1 MAELEDVTL
10 DGRPLHSLRV
20 ADLKAALEQRGLPKS
35 GQKNALIK
43 RLKGALMLENLQ
55 RTSTPHIGL
64 QPNSQIGEEMSQNSF
79 IKQYLAKQQELLRQR
94 LEREARE
101 AAEADETESP
111 KGPDRDEHSAD
122 NDSTHCTPS
131 EQVVSPVQD
140 IQKKLH
146 VPSAHGGEGDCSAGG
161 VGEEEHIGDG
171 EHPQSSA
178 PPSQSNA
185 HHLPHHNEHD
195 RQVEAMP
202 LDPLALE
209 YGAAHFSIG
218 GSRQELR
225 DQQPAVLFSPAA
237 LPRAVASLSVRVV
250 GEPERAREANPC
262 AAMELNPGRAPVQP
276 VQLEQAAR
284 VQPES
289 DEDSLDDNEDN
300 DTEEHWRRTRMW
312 QDGRGEPSHNLQ
324 ARNRSRHMQQMPQHV
339 SPQLSHQPQLRHPTP
354 PPSPPPELLYP
365 LPDTPKQSP
374 PNAEEVDGVA
384 GAGVGVPMQL
394 RRERSPSPLQ
404 HQDSSSCSPGTSSSP
419 EPQGAGGKRK
429 PGPLTL
435 LARKMESEGVFAGG
449 KVKGQP
455 EFDEPQVV
463 GSTSSLTGASAA
475 VVATVKHVDGALFL
489 SSDQM
494 GIDTSSSPHLVSA
507 ALPTITFAATTA
519 SAHSHGV
526 VVANKMEES
535 LAFLDNYRNQEE
547 SITRQGEERF
557 EQEKQERDR
566 LEKEVQKRE
575 LEMGLEKERQEQDR
589 IERERLEKERLE
601 RETLERERL
610 KKEQVERERQERDRL
625 EKERVER
632 ERLERERLERE
643 RLERERL
650 ERERLERERLERE
663 RLERERLERERL
675 ERVERERL
683 ERERLER
690 ERLERVE
697 RERLE
702 RERLERERLEKER
715 LERERLEKERLE
727 RERLERERLE
737 RERLER
743 ERLERERLERERLE
757 RERLERERLERER
770 LERERLERERLEK
783 ERLERERL
791 EEERLERERLERERL
806 EQEQLEERL
815 EKKDSMEQKRVLRD
829 KTLEMEKAAEREQ
842 EEQEME
848 QERVPAKEESC
859 LPPWKRGREF
869 GGPSSSLQ
877 PAVPEV
883 ERSQDS
889 IAKEMKRQEPVMG
902 HLQLQVPASQPSLP
916 LSPQSSAKKFR
927 FLRESQQPSSPS
939 STVPVIRRPRTFS
952 DTPPSVKEGDF
963 SQAAFIEKTSITV
976 QKDMESETEG
986 PFMGSHISAV
996 IASKQALMQT
1006 PIRQGVLVAASQ
1018 HTPEV
1023 ESLYP
1028 KTRSLAEKGQLKEQQ
1043 KPDHQEQKDE
1053 TKRILAEVP
1062 RGTEVKGL
1070 SALPL
1075 STALEDAETER
1086 QLKGQSSTP
1095 SDSSSSDSDSESS
1108 SSRSSGSSSSST
1120 SSSSSSQ
1127 DQSPSDSSNRKS
1139 ASIQKGTRVSGSRS
1153 QREKSK
1159 THTPPRCKK
1168 TGPRTLEE
1176 EEGNFSTDGKNQAK
1190 KPCLEQPE
1198 ESEDEQNKVKDGNG
1212 GKEIHRHPSREVKPV
1227 AMELPDPEVE
1237 EISENSEVPAE
1248 ESTTAKTFPVR
1259 KISLSTSKPAAVST
1273 MGSTSAC
1280 TPVVPAQESPAEG
1293 ECAGPGSR
1301 KRRWGSSTAVTAK
1314 KPSISITTDS
1324 LKSLIPDIKHTVSQ
1338 EAVVDLHA
1346 DEGHLS
1352 VEDDASER
1360 DERGGEDL
1368 DPGLTIRRTVTQ
1380 VVLAES
1386 QENGQRDAKR
1396 EEEAAQE
1403 SKQSDEAIK
1412 EEHKDVIFQV
1422 PKETEALAVAQET
1435 ETTKV
1440 VPSDMLVRRSI
1451 SQQKSGVSVTIDDPV
1466 RSAKQPS
1473 PPRGNITNIIHI
1485 CNLVRP
1491 FTLGQLKELLNRTG
1505 AMLEE
1510 GFWIDKIK
1518 SHCYVTYPSTEEAVA
1533 TRTALHGVKWPQS
1546 NPKFLNVD
1554 FAQQDELDFHRG
1566 LLVPDQAREE
1576 SGAPPPRPE
1585 RDQWAERERE
1595 MERRER
1601 TRAERE
1607 WDRDKVRDFGKPS
1620 EERRSRSR
1628 DRERRR
1634 KERKEKKEKGPEEP
1648 PAKLLDDLF
1657 CKTKAAPCIYWLP
1670 LTEEQAAQR
1679 EMERAERM
1687 KEREKRRKELQE
1699 EEDRKREEE
1708 RKERMK
1714 AREKQAGPSTGAPSG
1729 SSRGT
1734 GDAERDQDKR
1744 REGHRSRAPG
1754 GSAGGQ
1760 GSSRRSRSRS
1770 NPPGRDRRH

>member
-1 MAELEDVTL
+1 SGKGHLCTEVRQSKMAELEDVTL

-101 AAEADETESP
+101 AAEADGETSFSNHLSP
-111 KGPDRDEHSAD
+111 HLAAYSL
-122 NDSTHCTPS
+122 SL
-131 EQVVSPVQD
+131 
-140 IQKKLH
+140 LH
-146 VPSAHGGEGDCSAGG
+146 KALLHGLY
-161 VGEEEHIGDG
+161 V
-171 EHPQSSA
+171 
-178 PPSQSNA
+178 
-185 HHLPHHNEHD
+185 LPGRNPET
-195 RQVEAMP
+195 AC
-202 LDPLALE
+202 
-209 YGAAHFSIG
+209 I
-218 GSRQELR
+218 
-225 DQQPAVLFSPAA
+225 
-237 LPRAVASLSVRVV
+237 SLSVCAQKSTFSCAVQYV
-250 GEPERAREANPC
+250 SLARY
-262 AAMELNPGRAPVQP
+262 LKVIFSLSVTPGVTCH
-276 VQLEQAAR
+276 
-284 VQPES
+284 
-289 DEDSLDDNEDN
+289 SL
-300 DTEEHWRRTRMW
+300 
-312 QDGRGEPSHNLQ
+312 
-324 ARNRSRHMQQMPQHV
+324 
-339 SPQLSHQPQLRHPTP
+339 TP
-354 PPSPPPELLYP
+354 PPPPP
-365 LPDTPKQSP
+365 
-374 PNAEEVDGVA
+374 
-384 GAGVGVPMQL
+384 
-394 RRERSPSPLQ
+394 
-404 HQDSSSCSPGTSSSP
+404 
-419 EPQGAGGKRK
+419 
-429 PGPLTL
+429 
-435 LARKMESEGVFAGG
+435 
-449 KVKGQP
+449 
-455 EFDEPQVV
+455 
-463 GSTSSLTGASAA
+463 
-475 VVATVKHVDGALFL
+475 
-489 SSDQM
+489 
-494 GIDTSSSPHLVSA
+494 
-507 ALPTITFAATTA
+507 PTA
-519 SAHSHGV
+519 
-526 VVANKMEES
+526 
-535 LAFLDNYRNQEE
+535 
-547 SITRQGEERF
+547 
-557 EQEKQERDR
+557 
-566 LEKEVQKRE
+566 
-575 LEMGLEKERQEQDR
+575 
-589 IERERLEKERLE
+589 
-601 RETLERERL
+601 
-610 KKEQVERERQERDRL
+610 
-625 EKERVER
+625 
-632 ERLERERLERE
+632 
-643 RLERERL
+643 
-650 ERERLERERLERE
+650 
-663 RLERERLERERL
+663 
-675 ERVERERL
+675 
-683 ERERLER
+683 
-690 ERLERVE
+690 
-697 RERLE
+697 
-702 RERLERERLEKER
+702 
-715 LERERLEKERLE
+715 
-727 RERLERERLE
+727 
-737 RERLER
+737 
-743 ERLERERLERERLE
+743 
-757 RERLERERLERER
+757 
-770 LERERLERERLEK
+770 
-783 ERLERERL
+783 
-791 EEERLERERLERERL
+791 
-806 EQEQLEERL
+806 
-815 EKKDSMEQKRVLRD
+815 
-829 KTLEMEKAAEREQ
+829 
-842 EEQEME
+842 
-848 QERVPAKEESC
+848 
-859 LPPWKRGREF
+859 
-869 GGPSSSLQ
+869 
-877 PAVPEV
+877 
-883 ERSQDS
+883 
-889 IAKEMKRQEPVMG
+889 
-902 HLQLQVPASQPSLP
+902 
-916 LSPQSSAKKFR
+916 
-927 FLRESQQPSSPS
+927 
-939 STVPVIRRPRTFS
+939 
-952 DTPPSVKEGDF
+952 
-963 SQAAFIEKTSITV
+963 
-976 QKDMESETEG
+976 
-986 PFMGSHISAV
+986 
-996 IASKQALMQT
+996 
-1006 PIRQGVLVAASQ
+1006 
-1018 HTPEV
+1018 
-1023 ESLYP
+1023 
-1028 KTRSLAEKGQLKEQQ
+1028 
-1043 KPDHQEQKDE
+1043 
-1053 TKRILAEVP
+1053 
-1062 RGTEVKGL
+1062 
-1070 SALPL
+1070 
-1075 STALEDAETER
+1075 
-1086 QLKGQSSTP
+1086 
-1095 SDSSSSDSDSESS
+1095 
-1108 SSRSSGSSSSST
+1108 
-1120 SSSSSSQ
+1120 
-1127 DQSPSDSSNRKS
+1127 
-1139 ASIQKGTRVSGSRS
+1139 
-1153 QREKSK
+1153 
-1159 THTPPRCKK
+1159 
-1168 TGPRTLEE
+1168 
-1176 EEGNFSTDGKNQAK
+1176 
-1190 KPCLEQPE
+1190 
-1198 ESEDEQNKVKDGNG
+1198 
-1212 GKEIHRHPSREVKPV
+1212 
-1227 AMELPDPEVE
+1227 
-1237 EISENSEVPAE
+1237 
-1248 ESTTAKTFPVR
+1248 
-1259 KISLSTSKPAAVST
+1259 SKPAAVST

-1403 SKQSDEAIK
+1403 SKTLFLNVS
-1412 EEHKDVIFQV
+1412 FSY
-1422 PKETEALAVAQET
+1422 LL
-1435 ETTKV
+1435 V